1 MEDKHNTGQTQYLDA
16 SGREL
21 TEEEYVAMQQG
32 TTGTNGDRSDG
43 AVTEKGGNVTE
54 KGGKKK

>member
-43 AVTEKGGNVTE
+43 AVTEKGG
-54 KGGKKK
+54 KKK